1 MIFGL
6 LLALL
11 QTPVWSVE
19 PGGAATVGDTVRLV
33 RRLSAPPDVQVRL
46 RPLSSSPLLEPLSA
60 PRAAYAEGA
69 LTILYTVAFFEPG
82 THTLPMP
89 DAELLY
95 TDGRVE
101 AVPGDSALVNVA
113 SVLPAE
119 DPPPPPLPARATLE
133 RHLTSPAPLVGLVLG
148 VLLLTVLGGVLWRRV
163 GPRPTRAAPAAR
175 RPAPPIERW
184 IAAGEPRAVAAVTA
198 DHLRERIAAAA
209 PEAGRHLDTDE
220 CLDALRAADR
230 QLPLRDL
237 SDVLHALERARF
249 SPAVPSDVLGLV
261 ERALHLVHEIEMVPA
276 GEEHAELAEVVE

>member
-1 MIFGL
+1 MIIGL

-11 QTPVWSVE
+11 QAPVWSVE

-69 LTILYTVAFFEPG
+69 LTILYTVAFFEAG
-82 THTLPMP
+82 SHTLPMP

-101 AVPGDSALVNVA
+101 AVPGGLASVTIT
-113 SVLPAE
+113 SVLPAD

-133 RHLTSPAPLVGLVLG
+133 RHLTSPAPLAGLVLV
-148 VLLLTVLGGVLWRRV
+148 VLVLAVLGGALWRRA
-163 GPRPTRAAPAAR
+163 GPRPPRGAAAAR

-198 DHLRERIAAAA
+198 DHLRERLAAAV
-209 PEAGRHLDTDE
+209 PVAGRHLDTDE

-230 QLPLRDL
+230 QLPLREL

-249 SPAVPSDVLGLV
+249 SPAVPSDVLELV
-261 ERALHLVHEIEMVPA
+261 ERALHLVHEVETVPESDEPP
-276 GEEHAELAEVVE
+276 EEAA